1 MFSGERE
8 LYEFADFRLDVSERL
23 FLRQNERIHLSD
35 KAFEILC
42 LLVRQ
47 NGHLVGKNE
56 ILAEVWADTIVEDNN
71 LDKNVSR
78 LRKAFGKG
86 NEKFIETVRGHG
98 YRFVA
103 EVTKIEPDESFQKL
117 EIALPNTNFTA
128 KKTPSQSEYRIERAG
143 NVVALADWRS
153 EPDESEKTPEDL
165 PVVETAKETSLP
177 RRKKYLW
184 AGTIAFA
191 LLVLAFG
198 FFVLKRFGAET
209 TTSDAPIKTIAVL
222 PFKPLVAEN
231 RNESLELGM
240 TDMLI
245 NKLSSNGGEIIV
257 RPLGS
262 IRKFNSL
269 EQDSLAAGRELG
281 VDSVLEGTIQM
292 ADERIRITARLVRT
306 NDGKQLWTGQFDE
319 KFTDIFAVQDSIS
332 ERVAAALKI
341 RLEGREKKRYTEN
354 IEAYQFYMK
363 GRFHV
368 LKLKRAE
375 TLKAISYYQEAIKVD
390 PNYALAYV
398 GLAEANRAMA
408 LTGEMSPI
416 EFFPQAKAAAQRAI
430 ELDDELAEAHSALG
444 FIIFWYDHD
453 WNEAEKQYKR
463 ALELNPN
470 SAETHQAYAQLF
482 FVTERQPEGLAAA
495 RRARELDPLNLRI
508 GSLEAQFL
516 IFAGQTDEA
525 LLRLEK
531 IFELDP
537 NFWFAHYYASSAYI
551 AKGMYGEAI
560 TEARKARE
568 FSDGNAYPT
577 AFLGYALAKSGKQS
591 EARAEL
597 EALLKLSN
605 ERYVPPDHIAMIY
618 NGLGETDKTLEWL
631 DRCYRER
638 NPRMVFLKVEPK
650 WNNLHDDPRFADL
663 LRRVGLQ

>member
-1 MFSGERE
+1 MLCGERE
-8 LYEFADFRLDVSERL
+8 LYEFSDFRLDVSERL
-23 FLRQNERIHLSD
+23 LLHKNERIHLSD

-42 LLVRQ
+42 MLVRRS
-47 NGHLVGKNE
+47 GHLVGKAE

-78 LRKAFGKG
+78 LRKALG
-86 NEKFIETVRGHG
+86 NENFIETVRGHG
-98 YRFVA
+98 YRFVV
-103 EVTKIEPDESFQKL
+103 EVKKIETGASLQKL
-117 EIALPNTNFTA
+117 EITSSNTNFTA
-128 KKTPSQSEYRIERAG
+128 KKTPSQGEYRIERAG
-143 NVVALADWRS
+143 NVVALADWRNESS
-153 EPDESEKTPEDL
+153 EIEKAAPEDL
-165 PVVETAKETSLP
+165 PVVEPAKEITPSRRNKFLP
-177 RRKKYLW
+177 VG
-184 AGTIAFA
+184 AIVFA
-191 LLVLAFG
+191 LLLLAFG
-198 FFVLKRFGAET
+198 FFAFKRFGAET
-209 TTSDAPIKTIAVL
+209 TIVDAPVKTLAVL
-222 PFKPLVAEN
+222 PFKPLAAEN
-231 RNESLELGM
+231 RNEALELGM
-240 TDMLI
+240 TDTLI

-262 IRKFNSL
+262 VRKFNSL

-292 ADERIRITARLVRT
+292 AGERIRITARLVRT

-319 KFTDIFAVQDSIS
+319 KFNDIFAVQDSIS

-341 RLEGREKKRYTEN
+341 RLAGREKKRYTEN
-354 IEAYQFYMK
+354 IEAYQLYLK
-363 GRFHV
+363 GRFHA

-375 TLKAISYYQEAIKVD
+375 ILKAISFYQEAIKID
-390 PNYALAYV
+390 PGYALAYV
-398 GLAEANRAMA
+398 GLADANRAMA

-416 EFFPQAKAAAQRAI
+416 EFFPQAKAAAQMAI

-470 SAETHQAYAQLF
+470 SAESHQAYAQLF
-482 FVTERQPEGLAAA
+482 FVTERQTEGLAAA

-560 TEARKARE
+560 AEARKARE
-568 FSDGNAYPT
+568 FSDGNAYPIS
-577 AFLGYALAKSGKQS
+577 FLGYALAKSGKQS

-597 EALLKLSN
+597 EALLKLST

-650 WNNLHDDPRFADL
+650 WNNLRNEPRFIDL
-663 LRRVGLQ
+663 LRRMNFK